1 MWCGS
6 LLKHLSVLTSG
17 MPTEWNKHV
26 YGSISKKCIGYGQF
40 TEHQIHGEIML
51 RFPHIKIYNLWN
63 ILYLCKYHRGGHASF
78 NCMHAQG
85 NNVATQAL
93 YLAVTVLLFC
103 ITHHPSHHTRMVRLL
118 FSGLQAVAPRF
129 VPASFPVVFIGWCPF
144 LIILC
149 TKRLRWYYIWYFN
162 VAYILDKQPLVIA
175 RTKTQIYLHRSILC
189 IGFV

>member
-1 MWCGS
+1 MKWCYIFPT
-6 LLKHLSVLTSG
+6 LKYTIFVIYYICVSIIEVG
-17 MPTEWNKHV
+17 MPQVSEKNV
-26 YGSISKKCIGYGQF
+26 
-40 TEHQIHGEIML
+40 
-51 RFPHIKIYNLWN
+51 
-63 ILYLCKYHRGGHASF
+63 F

-93 YLAVTVLLFC
+93 YLAVTVTLMLFC

-162 VAYILDKQPLVIA
+162 VACILDKQPLIIA

-189 IGFV
+189 IGFI